1 MIQKP
6 TFRVPKNR
14 NQDFG
19 SKKNRNQDFGS
30 RAKIVGPRPRKEP
43 FFFKGY
49 FPGCFGVPGIYIYL
63 QIHTY
68 IVYTKTNIYV
78 YIYIYSIL
86 TNILTN
92 TAIYYN
98 CSFRFFLQQWQYYEK
113 NTIIHDKPTVLFSNL
128 PNFYEFTKRVE
139 NRRSMTRRCRGR
151 PATQSSRLSRPRGVM
166 VFMATGVS
174 LDAGRTCL
182 F

>member
-1 MIQKP
+1 M
-6 TFRVPKNR
+6 FE
-14 NQDFG
+14 D
-19 SKKNRNQDFGS
+19 DL
-30 RAKIVGPRPRKEP
+30 
-43 FFFKGY
+43 FFEVRLLSY
-49 FPGCFGVPGIYIYL
+49 AQTIHLSYIYIFSN
-63 QIHTY
+63 TY
-68 IVYTKTNIYV
+68 IYRIYENK
-78 YIYIYSIL
+78 YICIYIYSIL

-92 TAIYYN
+92 TAIYYS

-182 F
+182 FQFS